1 MSTDI
6 KGLNLSTSALFYLK
20 ITAGASSEIIA
31 GGFGKAVVAASS
43 TLSVSLA
50 SFAANASFFFSAAVL
65 AYQKTIVNGQEQTM
79 QISAIKKKTAEI
91 AAAVENSAGQIMMIE
106 NVADTYA
113 LATEVNANRIE
124 NSATCAEMAN
134 AATDICDTVTETVQ
148 EMNTITQDHKAV
160 SNEINELMRDAKQ
173 IIADCK
179 QVITSQ
185 SSTVDN
191 NVALF
196 GTDKKSFGTSIID

>member
-6 KGLNLSTSALFYLK
+6 EGANLSTSALFYLK

-31 GGFGKAVVAASS
+31 GGFGKAVVGASS

-50 SFAANASFFFSAAVL
+50 SFSANASLFFSAAAF
-65 AYQKTIVNGQEQTM
+65 AYQKSIVNGEVTTM
-79 QISAIKKKTAEI
+79 EISAIKKKTAEI
-91 AAAVENSAGQIMMIE
+91 AAAVENSAGQVMMIE
-106 NVADTYA
+106 NIADTYA

-124 NSATCAEMAN
+124 TSATCAEMTN
-134 AATDICDTVTETVQ
+134 AATDICDTCTETVQ
-148 EMNTITQDHKAV
+148 EMNTITQDHEAV
-160 SNEINELMRDAKQ
+160 SNEINELMREANQ
-173 IIADCK
+173 ILANCK

-196 GTDKKSFGTSIID
+196 GSDKKSFGTSIID